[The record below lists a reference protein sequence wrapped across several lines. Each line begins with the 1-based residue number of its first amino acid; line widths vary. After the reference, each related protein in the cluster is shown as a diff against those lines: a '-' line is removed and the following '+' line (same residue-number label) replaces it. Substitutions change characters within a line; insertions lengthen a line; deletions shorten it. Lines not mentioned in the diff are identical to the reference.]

1 MEKVL
6 LAGAG
11 GFLGSA
17 LRYSLGGWLA
27 RWRGGGDFPIETFL
41 INVTGCLVIGFL
53 AGLAETRG
61 LFAGSTR
68 VFLFIGVLG
77 GYTTFS
83 TLGYET
89 FQLVRGGQFGLGAL
103 SAGGQLVLGMAAVW
117 LGDAAARLM

>member
-17 LRYSLGGWLA
+17 LRYALGGWLA
-27 RWRGGGDFPIETFL
+27 RWRPSSDFPIETFV

-53 AGLAETRG
+53 AGLSETRG
-61 LFAGSTR
+61 LFQGSTR

-89 FQLVRGGQFGLGAL
+89 FQLVRDGQFGLGAL
-103 SAGGQLVLGMAAVW
+103 SAAGQLVLGLTAVW
-117 LGDAAARLM
+117 AGDAAARLL

>member
-17 LRYSLGGWLA
+17 LRYALGGWLA

-53 AGLAETRG
+53 AGLSETRG
-61 LFAGSTR
+61 LFQGPTR

-89 FQLVRGGQFGLGAL
+89 FQLLRDGQFGLGAL
-103 SAGGQLVLGMAAVW
+103 SAAGQLALGLTAVW
-117 LGDAAARLM
+117 LGDAAARLL

>member
-17 LRYSLGGWLA
+17 VRYALGGWLV
-27 RWRGGGDFPIETFL
+27 RWRGGGDFPIETL
-41 INVTGCLVIGFL
+41 VINVTGCLVIGFL

-61 LFAGSTR
+61 LFQGTTR
-68 VFLFIGVLG
+68 IFLFIGVLG

-89 FQLVRGGQFGLGAL
+89 FQLVRDGQFGLGAL
-103 SAGGQLVLGMAAVW
+103 SAASQLVLGLAAVW
-117 LGDAAARLM
+117 LGDAAARLL